1 MGRRN
6 DIKYQITICNWE
18 KYQRGMQGSGV
29 QKRRRSWIAISV
41 DLFSDPDFFEMDQVH
56 RNAWVGLLCHAGKVG
71 PVFDLCPSSA
81 RVMFQLRRCP
91 DFDLLQNQGFIRI
104 KEHTDKTD
112 RTDRTDSKE
121 TMVKPAVRPKKR
133 PKSSIPVV
141 EAKENS
147 MFDSFWSVWPKKVK
161 RTPSRKKWVSMKLDK
176 LANEIIKDVEFRVA
190 NDVQWKRGYIPDPLT
205 YLNQRRW
212 EDEMIQ
218 TQENEG
224 NESYSER
231 TARAVRNLEEAEAAG
246 ETLDPSAGR
255 RSVI

>member
-1 MGRRN
+1 
-6 DIKYQITICNWE
+6 
-18 KYQRGMQGSGV
+18 
-29 QKRRRSWIAISV
+29 
-41 DLFSDPDFFEMDQVH
+41 MDQVQ

-231 TARAVRNLEEAEAAG
+231 TARAVRNLEEAEATG
-246 ETLDPSAGR
+246 EALNPGEGR